1 MQSKSNEK
9 KVEVAGKRELNKE
22 QVNKEQTENKNMIL
36 DKDENMEN
44 TKSEREA
51 KGEDL
56 KYRKPNQQCQ
66 KHQNITAA
74 ATKTKHRKKKIMEIQ
89 HQWKKKR
96 KTTKIS
102 IKQVNYKQGIS
113 NYIRK
118 TEKNTV
124 V

>member
-56 KYRKPNQQCQ
+56 KCRKPNQQCQ

-74 ATKTKHRKKKIMEIQ
+74 ATKTKHRKKENHGDTTSMEEEKKNNKNINKTSKLQ
-89 HQWKKKR
+89 TRHFKLHQE
-96 KTTKIS
+96 
-102 IKQVNYKQGIS
+102 N
-113 NYIRK
+113 
-118 TEKNTV
+118 
-124 V
+124 

>member
-1 MQSKSNEK
+1 
-9 KVEVAGKRELNKE
+9 
-22 QVNKEQTENKNMIL
+22 MIL

-74 ATKTKHRKKKIMEIQ
+74 AIKTKHRKKENHGDTTSMEEEKKNNKNINKTSKLQ
-89 HQWKKKR
+89 TRHFKLHQE
-96 KTTKIS
+96 
-102 IKQVNYKQGIS
+102 N
-113 NYIRK
+113 
-118 TEKNTV
+118 
-124 V
+124 

>member
-66 KHQNITAA
+66 KHQNITEA
-74 ATKTKHRKKKIMEIQ
+74 ATKTKHRKKENHGDTTSMEEEKKNNKNINKTSKLQ
-89 HQWKKKR
+89 TRHFKLHQE
-96 KTTKIS
+96 
-102 IKQVNYKQGIS
+102 N
-113 NYIRK
+113 
-118 TEKNTV
+118 
-124 V
+124 